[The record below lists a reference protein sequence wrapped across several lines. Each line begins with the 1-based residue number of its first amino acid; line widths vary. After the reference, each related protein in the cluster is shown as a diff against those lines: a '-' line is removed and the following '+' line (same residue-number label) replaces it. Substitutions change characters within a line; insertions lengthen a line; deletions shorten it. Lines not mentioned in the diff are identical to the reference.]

1 MGSRD
6 TAAVSDRNRTIALA
20 FHEAYN
26 HADLDVVYELLHPD
40 VEVRGHDGRIS
51 HGPEEAVASMLAWR
65 KEWKSFVAQLEE
77 FTDIGHDRALLVA
90 HSRGIGR
97 SSGIEIEM
105 HGSEI
110 WTFRDGQVA
119 GIALYRTREEA
130 LKAAGLE

>member
-1 MGSRD
+1 MGRSGRGASN
-6 TAAVSDRNRTIALA
+6 TGAGPSWNRTTAVA

-26 HADLDVVYELLHPD
+26 DVDLD
-40 VEVRGHDGRIS
+40 RG
-51 HGPEEAVASMLAWR
+51 
-65 KEWKSFVAQLEE
+65 
-77 FTDIGHDRALLVA
+77 
-90 HSRGIGR
+90 
-97 SSGIEIEM
+97 SGTQIEM